1 MMVLG
6 PNGRNG
12 KFKRDYMINY
22 ETNSSPFYLENKAY
36 CESIER
42 KASILKSEIN
52 GYCNSYGFEIDVQ
65 YSIKMLAINLKILK
79 AQTTRGGSIIPLD
92 ASNNQSIEIKITGLE
107 TWINLN
113 AGQNKLKRFFSSKK
127 IRTLFPSPFYCSIN
141 SEINEQFLEFFV
153 NLLLNNNVTSLA
165 IKNGKGKIDIH
176 PVTHSI
182 DPFEFI
188 NVLEEQLLILSK

>member
-1 MMVLG
+1 
-6 PNGRNG
+6 
-12 KFKRDYMINY
+12 MINY
-22 ETNSSPFYLENKAY
+22 ETNSSPFYLENKEY

-42 KASILKSEIN
+42 KAKLLKADVN

-65 YSIKMLAINLKILK
+65 YSIKMLAINLKFLK
-79 AQTTRGGSIIPLD
+79 AQTTGGSIIPLD
-92 ASNNQSIEIKITGLE
+92 ASNNQSIEIKISGLE
-107 TWINLN
+107 KWITLN
-113 AGQNKLKRFFSSKK
+113 AGQNKLKRLFSSKK

-141 SEINEQFLEFFV
+141 SEINDQFLEFFV
-153 NLLLNNNVTSLA
+153 NLLLSNNVTSLA

-176 PVTHSI
+176 PATLSI